1 MSTVTA
7 TKTKTYDLA
16 YIAIFAVLI
25 AICSWIS
32 IPMTV
37 PFTLQTFGVFMA
49 VGVLGGKRGS
59 LAVLVY
65 ILLGAIGVP
74 VFAGFSGGLGIL
86 LNNTGGYIIGFL
98 FSALVMWAMESLW
111 GKKPVIQILSMVVGL
126 IVCYAMGTIW
136 FMVVYTRT
144 SGAVGLGTVLGWC
157 VIPFI
162 IPDLVKIALAFVLS
176 RRVRKLV
183 PMQQKRT
190 SDISHSPSP
199 RDVPGVFYR
208 KWLQHW
214 IYSPYA
220 GNAGAFYKR
229 GRCLSHS
236 KN

>member
-126 IVCYAMGTIW
+126 IVCCAMGTIW

-144 SGAVGLGTVLGWC
+144 TGAVGIGTVLGWC

-183 PMQQKRT
+183 PMQ
-190 SDISHSPSP
+190 
-199 RDVPGVFYR
+199 
-208 KWLQHW
+208 
-214 IYSPYA
+214 
-220 GNAGAFYKR
+220 
-229 GRCLSHS
+229 
-236 KN
+236 

>member
-144 SGAVGLGTVLGWC
+144 SGAVGLGTV
-157 VIPFI
+157 
-162 IPDLVKIALAFVLS
+162 
-176 RRVRKLV
+176 
-183 PMQQKRT
+183 
-190 SDISHSPSP
+190 

>member
-7 TKTKTYDLA
+7 TKTKTYDMA

-32 IPMTV
+32 IPLTV

-98 FSALVMWAMESLW
+98 FSALLMWAMEKLP
-111 GKKPVIQILSMVVGL
+111 GKKSVMQIVSMIAGL
-126 IVCYAMGTIW
+126 IVCYA
-136 FMVVYTRT
+136 F
-144 SGAVGLGTVLGWC
+144 GTVWFVIVYGRMNGPIGFTAALVSC
-157 VIPFI
+157 VVPFI
-162 IPDLVKIALAFVLS
+162 IPDIIKIALAYVLS
-176 RRVRKLV
+176 RKLRKY
-183 PMQQKRT
+183 
-190 SDISHSPSP
+190 
-199 RDVPGVFYR
+199 VF
-208 KWLQHW
+208 
-214 IYSPYA
+214 
-220 GNAGAFYKR
+220 
-229 GRCLSHS
+229 
-236 KN
+236 

>member
-1 MSTVTA
+1 MSSVAA

-74 VFAGFSGGLGIL
+74 VFANFTGGIGIL
-86 LNNTGGYIIGFL
+86 LNNTGGYIIGFF
-98 FSALVMWAMESLW
+98 FSAIVMWAMESLW
-111 GKKPVIQILSMVVGL
+111 GKSPVVQILSMIVGL
-126 IVCYAMGTIW
+126 IVCYAMGTAW
-136 FMVVYTRT
+136 FMVVYTKT

-183 PMQQKRT
+183 PMQ
-190 SDISHSPSP
+190 
-199 RDVPGVFYR
+199 
-208 KWLQHW
+208 
-214 IYSPYA
+214 
-220 GNAGAFYKR
+220 
-229 GRCLSHS
+229 
-236 KN
+236 